1 MSKKL
6 ILGEALTQF
15 IESLEHSNDDQASQT
30 ANETRYQ
37 EIIQSYQDPE
47 VLESATTKQVVSAF
61 YTLADFLK
69 SDLPEKYEDLMP
81 DAMDS
86 FFYEDIDFGIYE
98 AFEIVGHD
106 KFPASEIDQLIVR
119 QKRDG
124 VLEVGT
130 VGPLWLTTKVLKRQ
144 QYFDLWEM
152 SSTMVSEF
160 DDGYKE
166 KLVQNPMTP
175 KKLLIEAA
183 ETGWLELRNQIA
195 NNPKIDDEILEI
207 LKRKS

>member
-15 IESLEHSNDDQASQT
+15 IESLEHSNDDESSQT

-37 EIIQSYQDPE
+37 GIIQSYQDAE
-47 VLESATTKQVVSAF
+47 VLESATSKQVVSAF

-81 DAMDS
+81 DGMDG
-86 FFYEDIDFGIYE
+86 FFYEDIDSGIYE

-106 KFPASEIDQLIVR
+106 KFPASEIDQIIIR

-183 ETGWLELRNQIA
+183 ETGWIELRNQIA
-195 NNPKIDDEILEI
+195 NNPKVDEEILEI